1 MECFNNLEDGRS
13 KRRLERRWAKSSPM
27 SLGQGCWLPPAVWAG
42 REACFLLWCGQVR
55 RPTSSHG
62 VDREG
67 DPLFPV
73 VWTGKEALF
82 PLRHGQASFSLFCR
96 SLMSQVTMSGAR
108 VPVLLFSWRTQA
120 CSEHLGPGAFLPHRC
135 AYPRPH
141 PVRTLPHRNVSF
153 KSTCFCLSPAVSPT
167 VRASLAGDR
176 WSAVTHE
183 EQVGLSG
190 ACPRLLLCSPDFRVW
205 GFPALQRDSVLRE
218 RCLKWAPFLQGRL

>member
-1 MECFNNLEDGRS
+1 MECFNNLEDDRS

-27 SLGQGCWLPPAVWAG
+27 SPGQGCWLPPAVWTG
-42 REACFLLWCGQVR
+42 REACFLLWCGQIR
-55 RPTSSHG
+55 RPTSSRG

-96 SLMSQVTMSGAR
+96 SLMSQVTTSGAR

-141 PVRTLPHRNVSF
+141 PVRTPSPPECQLQEHMF
-153 KSTCFCLSPAVSPT
+153 LSVPCYVPN
-167 VRASLAGDR
+167 
-176 WSAVTHE
+176 
-183 EQVGLSG
+183 
-190 ACPRLLLCSPDFRVW
+190 CSSRPSR
-205 GFPALQRDSVLRE
+205 G
-218 RCLKWAPFLQGRL
+218 